1 MKGWI
6 DFLVNIT
13 EIRIA
18 YVVNR
23 TKLRSNRVIGICVF
37 RPNERDLAS
46 FIVILHVIKAF
57 LCLGFYYKFCMRP

>member
-1 MKGWI
+1 METNCELVVNGWI
-6 DFLVNIT
+6 DLVNIT

-18 YVVNR
+18 YVVDM

-46 FIVILHVIKAF
+46 FIVILHVLRSYF
-57 LCLGFYYKFCMRP
+57 FV

>member
-1 MKGWI
+1 METNYGLVVNGWI

-18 YVVNR
+18 YVVNM

-46 FIVILHVIKAF
+46 FIVILHVLRSYF
-57 LCLGFYYKFCMRP
+57 FV